1 MLMSET
7 DTPKIGVLQSF
18 SPFENKLNWLL
29 IAVPITIYFSWISK
43 DTGMSFV
50 FSMIAIMPLA
60 LLMGHATEEIAL
72 RLSLIH
78 I

>member
-18 SPFENKLNWLL
+18 SPLENKLNWLL
-29 IAVPITIYFSWISK
+29 IAVPITIYFSLIAR
-43 DTGMSFV
+43 DTGMSFI

-60 LLMGHATEEIAL
+60 PVSYTHLTLPTILLV
-72 RLSLIH
+72 
-78 I
+78 